1 MSRAFSTNPAKLS
14 LVDRLADPDRSV
26 GENELS
32 GSNGRPTSIFLKNLA
47 RDLSDLLNTRC
58 SLQRYAERDPHAI
71 ATLFDFG
78 LPEHTGVFSVSP
90 DEFGQI
96 LKRCIS
102 DFEPR
107 LADVSVQVQSGS
119 ASGGAVR
126 SYRITARVTSTG
138 TQVGLNVGADGLRG
152 GLIVSGG

>member
-1 MSRAFSTNPAKLS
+1 MWVMSRAFSTNPAKLS

-102 DFEPR
+102 SCGCQC
-107 LADVSVQVQSGS
+107 A
-119 ASGGAVR
+119 GAVR
-126 SYRITARVTSTG
+126 FSVWRSGSELSDHGPRHLHGHTG
-138 TQVGLNVGADGLRG
+138 WPERG
-152 GLIVSGG
+152 R